1 MVIILRKFLATIL
14 CTVLLLGAS
23 LPAAG
28 ASGLGQWISWTDQGD
43 AYKTFGANANIT
55 IHTGKMQIIP
65 HCPEGIADGIN
76 SWTDLY
82 IVESG
87 SLSILSDGKE
97 LEDVG
102 GGGPNAVM
110 ALSSGIFIS
119 ETIGYT
125 GPDGKIPPG
134 EYAIVFDECQD
145 GKFNYLID
153 GVIDPAFK
161 VEYTTGVVPPLD
173 LTELKEAAEK
183 EAKRWEKYKKYA
195 EKLFA
200 LQKAADA
207 GRNPN
212 EKFVDFLMRSGL
224 QDPRTM
230 ATLQLA
236 NQAKHYQGIADD
248 PPDPDFKHVTPLGE
262 RPILDFQSNHPLD
275 LAMQSLAN
283 EAANEQAITRQLWT
297 LLERY
302 QGAQAAGDT
311 NWALTHAMALNDNI
325 DLLLNQL
332 QRTSQ
337 RVSQFNQALSADGE
351 PLNDK
356 AAGLEQLRTRVAASG
371 FTADEIQYLRNLNMS
386 DAEIDQFKSQFIA
399 GDFAFTKQ
407 EMLAEG
413 SGIVSDNNVLGATL
427 VTFGSHI
434 VDVINQLLNDP
445 TVRNDDPVAKAGG
458 PYTANEGTA
467 VALNGAASTST
478 AGITAY
484 EWDLNGDGVFGDA
497 QGAAVSHT
505 FMTSFQGYIGLKV
518 TDAAGK
524 QAVDYAK
531 ATIAD
536 VNRAPVITAQSPA
549 NRQVEQYIGKAET
562 FSVSAADP
570 DNDPIST
577 EWFVDG
583 VSSGSGS
590 SFTYR
595 PAAAGIHTI
604 EAVVT
609 DGSLLGGAVRV
620 DWTAKVLRSMPAA
633 LTLSPQS
640 KTVRVGAVHTLTAAV
655 LDDQGLGVAGVPVTM
670 TISGA
675 NPASYTAATDN
686 NGVAAFSY
694 TGTKTGDDQAIARAA
709 GLTSPAAGVRW
720 TTADETPPVTTAALT
735 PAVPDGVNGNYKSP
749 VSITFTAEDDSGI
762 EKTEYRID
770 GGEWQTYQSAPI
782 VVSVEG
788 AHTVEY
794 RSIDLIGNVE
804 ATKQVSFTIAQ
815 PKQPQALF
823 YPAGPGKNVALLEE
837 RAKVEAVS
845 SNYDSGHSA
854 ENMLKFTYHNPWATR
869 VKDNQWVK
877 ISLADGNPYL
887 IDRIQIRPR
896 PSFADQRV
904 KDFEVAVST
913 TTLDDAAFTTVI
925 KSATANNGDLQ
936 EFKLPKPVW
945 AKYILYRP
953 LTNHGNSSVTSTQ
966 QFKVKT
972 GLIGGQTVT
981 FQNLSTDEDNDIV
994 SWKWEFGDNS
1004 PISAE
1009 KEPTHTFPG
1018 PGTYPVKL
1026 TVTDSQGHTSSYT
1039 LEQTVEPA
1047 DFEFMPQNPK
1057 EGETV
1062 TFVNTTAGSDD
1073 GFITSS
1079 KWLFGDSSTTTGMP
1093 VTHSYNDNKTY
1104 PVTLETVTKD
1114 GNVHRVT
1121 KDITTTNVP
1130 PAVRVGDGATL
1141 LGGQN
1146 YRTGIQISDPGGA
1159 DKHTCHWDFGD
1170 GTTSSLCT
1178 FDHAYPV
1185 MEKDAPDKQYEAV
1198 VTVRDDDGG
1207 EAKASMTFITRAE
1220 QTPRQIAFYTF
1231 DDTFDDFS
1239 GNGNHGKPAVGN
1251 PTFAEGIVGKAAKFD
1266 GRSGVTVEDSDS
1278 LDLSTNFSFS
1288 MWLYKEDAGSG
1299 GYAPILTKGNTSDY
1313 GPYSFLHDPSGKS
1326 PGVRLVSGD
1335 RPGYTHLFPDTPVG
1349 FKEWYLS
1356 TVTWDGKIIKYY
1368 INGELRATRE
1378 WAGVFKNTTE
1388 KVTIGF
1394 DPPGATEYFR
1404 GLMDDFRIFNY
1415 PLTEKEIDELYD
1427 RKNPDVVPPVTTAV
1441 STSAS
1446 GPDPVSGWHRSDIT
1460 ITLTATDDSSGVKL
1474 TEYRMNG
1481 SEWKAYTAPVVLP
1494 QDGVY
1499 TFEYR
1504 STDQAGNV
1512 ENPQSMEL
1520 KLDKSAPITRYHFDP
1535 IMAVNKAGRPYISG
1549 FTVTLRAEEPVS
1561 GSGIR
1566 GTLYR
1571 INGGAWMPYTGS
1583 FTAMAGTTHI
1593 VEYYSTDQAGNPEVV
1608 MNKMDFAK
1616 GIFTG
1621 AGSF

>member
-1 MVIILRKFLATIL
+1 MIILRKLIATII
-14 CTVLLLGAS
+14 CMVLLLGAS
-23 LPAAG
+23 LPAAS
-28 ASGLGQWISWTDQGD
+28 ASGLGQWIWWTEQGD
-43 AYKTFGANANIT
+43 SYTTLGANSSIT

-65 HCPEGIADGIN
+65 HCPEGTADGIN

-87 SLSILSDGKE
+87 SITALSNGDE
-97 LEDVG
+97 LEDAG
-102 GGGPNAVM
+102 GGGPNSVM

-173 LTELKEAAEK
+173 LTKLKEAAEK

-248 PPDPDFKHVTPLGE
+248 PPDPDFKHITPLGN

-275 LAMQSLAN
+275 STMQSLAN

-311 NWALTHAMALNDNI
+311 NWALTHALALNDNI
-325 DLLLNQL
+325 DLLLSQL

-337 RVSQFNQALSADGE
+337 RVSQFNQALSSDTQ

-371 FTADEIQYLRNLNMS
+371 LTDDETRYLRNLNMS
-386 DAEIDQFKSQFIA
+386 DTEIAQFKAQFIA
-399 GDFAFTKQ
+399 GDFFFTKQ

-413 SGIVSDNNVLGATL
+413 SGIVSDHNLLGTNL

-434 VDVINQLLNDP
+434 VNVINQLLQDP

-467 VALNGAASTST
+467 VMLDGSASASP
-478 AGITAY
+478 AGITGFQ
-484 EWDLNGDGVFGDA
+484 WDLNGDGVYGDA
-497 QGAAVSHT
+497 QGASVSHT
-505 FMTSFQGYIGLKV
+505 FTSSFQGYIGLKV

-524 QAVDYAK
+524 EAVDYARI
-531 ATIAD
+531 TITD

-549 NRQVEQYIGKAET
+549 GRQVEQYIGMAEA
-562 FSVSAADP
+562 FSITAADP
-570 DNDPIST
+570 DHDAIT
-577 EWFVDG
+577 IEWFVDG
-583 VSSGSGS
+583 VSSGNGS
-590 SFTYR
+590 LFTYR
-595 PAAAGIHTI
+595 PASVGIHAI
-604 EAVVT
+604 DAVVT
-609 DGSLLGGAVRV
+609 DGSPLGGAVRTG
-620 DWTAKVLRSMPAA
+620 WTTKVLQTLPATV
-633 LTLSPQS
+633 TLSPQS
-640 KTVRVGAVHTLTAAV
+640 KTLRVGTVHTLTAAV
-655 LDDQGLGVAGVPVTM
+655 LDDQGQAVAGMPVTLDI
-670 TISGA
+670 TGA
-675 NPASYTAATDN
+675 NPASFTEATDN
-686 NGVAAFSY
+686 NGIATFRY
-694 TGTKTGDDQAIARAA
+694 TGTNAGDDQATAQAA
-709 GLTSPAAGVRW
+709 ELTSNTASVQW
-720 TTADETPPVTTAALT
+720 TTEDQSPPVTTATLT
-735 PAVPDGVNGNYKSP
+735 PAAPDGANGNYKSS
-749 VSITFTAEDDSGI
+749 VSIIFDAQDDSGI
-762 EKTEYRID
+762 EKTEYRVN
-770 GGEWQTYQSAPI
+770 GGTWQIYQSTPI
-782 VVSVEG
+782 VVAAEG
-788 AHTVEY
+788 DHRVEY

-804 ATKQVSFTIAQ
+804 AIKQVSFTIVL

-837 RAKVEAVS
+837 RAKIEAVS

-854 ENMLKFTYHNPWATR
+854 DNMLKFTYHNPWATK

-877 ISLADGNPYL
+877 ISLADGKQYL
-887 IDRIQIRPR
+887 IDRIQIKPR
-896 PSFADQRV
+896 PSFESQRV
-904 KDFEVAVST
+904 KDFEVAIST

-925 KSATANNGDLQ
+925 KSSTANNGELQ
-936 EFKLPKPVW
+936 EFKLPKPMW

-972 GLIGGQTVT
+972 SLISGQTVT
-981 FQNLSTDEDNDIV
+981 FKNLSTDEDNDIV

-1004 PISAE
+1004 PISVE

-1018 PGTYPVKL
+1018 AGTYPVKL

-1047 DFEFMPQNPK
+1047 DFEFSPQNPK
-1057 EGETV
+1057 EGEAIA
-1062 TFVNTTAGSDD
+1062 FVNTTAGFDE
-1073 GFITSS
+1073 GLITSS
-1079 KWLFGDSSTTTGMP
+1079 KWLFGDGAAATGMS
-1093 VTHSYNDNKTY
+1093 VTHYYEDNKTY
-1104 PVTLETVTKD
+1104 SVQLDNVMKD
-1114 GNVHRVT
+1114 GNVHRIT
-1121 KDITTTNVP
+1121 KDITTTNVAP
-1130 PAVRVGDGATL
+1130 TVIVDNGVTL

-1146 YRTGIQISDPGGA
+1146 YRTGIRVTDPGRQ
-1159 DKHTCHWDFGD
+1159 DRYTCHWDYGD
-1170 GTTSSLCT
+1170 GSTSSSCS
-1178 FDHAYPV
+1178 FDHAYAI

-1207 EAKASMTFITRAE
+1207 EAKASMIFTTRAE
-1220 QTPRQIAFYTF
+1220 RTPKQIAFYTF
-1231 DDTFDDFS
+1231 DGTFEDFS
-1239 GNGNHGKPAVGN
+1239 GNGNHGTPAVGK
-1251 PTFAEGIVGKAAKFD
+1251 PTFVDGIVGKAAKFD
-1266 GRSGVTVEDSDS
+1266 GRSGVLVEDSDS
-1278 LDLSTNFSFS
+1278 LDLSTSFSLS
-1288 MWLYKEDAGSG
+1288 MWLYKEDAGAG

-1368 INGELRATRE
+1368 INGELRATRA
-1378 WAGVFKNTTE
+1378 WTGVFKNTTE

-1415 PLTEKEIDELYD
+1415 PLTEKEVEDLYD
-1427 RKNPDVVPPVTTAV
+1427 RKNPDIIPPVTTAV
-1441 STSAS
+1441 STSTS
-1446 GPDPVSGWHRSDIT
+1446 GPDPISGWHRSDIT
-1460 ITLTATDDSSGVKL
+1460 VTLTATDDSSGVKM

-1481 SEWKAYTAPVVLP
+1481 GAWMVYTEPVVLS

-1499 TFEYR
+1499 AFEYR
-1504 STDQAGNV
+1504 STDHAGNV
-1512 ENPQSMEL
+1512 ESLQSTEL
-1520 KLDKSAPITRYHFDP
+1520 KLDKSAPITLYHFDP

-1549 FTVTLRAEEPVS
+1549 FTVTLRAEDPTS
-1561 GSGIR
+1561 GSGVK
-1566 GTLYR
+1566 GTVYR
-1571 INGGAWMPYTGS
+1571 INGGAWIPYTGS
-1583 FTAMAGTTHI
+1583 FTATAGITHI
-1593 VEYYSTDQAGNPEVV
+1593 VEYYSTDHAGNPEVV
-1608 MNKMDFAK
+1608 MNKMDFTK

-1621 AGSF
+1621 AGRF